1 MLSYDVELKR
11 HDKRKKLSPASIPS
25 NRSPRDVFIL
35 TLSQGK
41 TLRAMEIFF
50 VKIWALFYALHS
62 LCPVTNEYSFSEIA
76 PLSLFLY

>member
-11 HDKRKKLSPASIPS
+11 HDKRKKLSSTCCASIPS

-41 TLRAMEIFF
+41 TLRAMEIF
-50 VKIWALFYALHS
+50 L
-62 LCPVTNEYSFSEIA
+62 
-76 PLSLFLY
+76 